1 MKIKDIIQ
9 KEIEAISNIPID
21 ISLEDAVERIYEAV
35 HLAKGKVVISGM
47 GKAGHIGYNIAMTL
61 SSTGT
66 PAVFLHPSE
75 SQHGDLGMIQEKDI
89 LIVLSNSGK
98 TREIIELL
106 DLVKGLYPAIKTIAI
121 TGNVKSEVAEKSNT
135 VINTGHQKEICPLEL
150 TPTASTTAM
159 TVIGDILVILLM
171 ERIGFTKE
179 DYAKRHHSGYLG
191 KKARGETN
199 E

>member
-1 MKIKDIIQ
+1 MKIKEIIE
-9 KEIEAISNIPID
+9 KEIEALRNIPID
-21 ISLEDAVERIYEAV
+21 ISLEDAVERIFYAV
-35 HLAKGKVVISGM
+35 HQKKGKVIISGM
-47 GKAGHIGYNIAMTL
+47 GKAGHIGYNIAMTM

-75 SQHGDLGMIQEKDI
+75 AQHGDLGILQKNDI

-106 DLVKGLYPAIKTIAI
+106 DLAKGLNPEIKSIAI
-121 TGNVKSEVAEKSNT
+121 TGDKESEVARKSDT
-135 VINTGHQKEICPLEL
+135 IISTGHQREICPLEL

-171 ERIGFTKE
+171 EEIKFSKG
-179 DYAKRHHSGYLG
+179 DYALRHHSGYLG
-191 KKARGETN
+191 KKARGE
-199 E
+199 ES